1 LLDEY
6 QRLNLNDRRYTE
18 QLNAFVDFVY
28 HNNVFVVLCSP
39 NIREFNSIIG
49 SKIERWVIKSLKISD
64 CIRGSQLKTA
74 VMAYKGPY
82 KIINNIVVPLNELL
96 VLNDDKEMVVNCDYV
111 KFADT
116 KKDNLNLFEKHNI
129 TQQQKQKMAQKS
141 RRKE

>member
-1 LLDEY
+1 
-6 QRLNLNDRRYTE
+6 
-18 QLNAFVDFVY
+18 
-28 HNNVFVVLCSP
+28 
-39 NIREFNSIIG
+39 
-49 SKIERWVIKSLKISD
+49 
-64 CIRGSQLKTA
+64 
-74 VMAYKGPY
+74 MAYKGPY

-96 VLNDDKEMVVNCDYV
+96 VLNDDKEMVINCEYV